1 MFPSELDD
9 ITTHSNEFEKPL
21 EGNELSLSFTWT
33 SPRSLLE
40 KPLTLGASPNMGN
53 NYSLKSIPSVGSGLA
68 ELSAVIIPGD
78 SKLPCFKMY
87 EELETL
93 KGFAAGLYGQGIFLL
108 VISYS

>member
-1 MFPSELDD
+1 MCVCVSELDD
-9 ITTHSNEFEKPL
+9 ITTQSSEFEKPL
-21 EGNELSLSFTWT
+21 EGNDLSLSFTWS

-40 KPLTLGASPNMGN
+40 KPLTLGSSPNMGN

-68 ELSAVIIPGD
+68 ELSAVITPGD

-93 KGFAAGLYGQGIFLL
+93 KGFAAGLYGQGTSLQ
-108 VISYS
+108 VT